1 MIHIVHYKQKEKK
14 KMISEIRET
23 AKVAVGMLQAEAVGG
38 EEPYEIS
45 GQKLLSIFNVSAVKT
60 TEYEY
65 DGGFY
70 TRRHIM
76 IPGYSGTTPALL
88 KAIMTTPTDANA
100 KAELLFDIQLN
111 RMKLIVWHAYL
122 RSIQVKMNEM
132 AYSDDFIKP
141 EQGAINFGS
150 LQAEGQTVR
159 YGKILSTMTAIA
171 YAEPTKEDFDYG
183 RRRVNEKINHLTH
196 ELRHV
201 NPSGSKSISSLFDKK
216 PGSANPP
223 KEQIEEIESQIET
236 AYLAMPSNALTA
248 RTWGWEMEIADA
260 KGVDAVFGVDKGE
273 DGSLRSYDANNDCE
287 CDCSDC
293 CYHDC
298 DCDHCD
304 YRNTD
309 PDHCNNSECSNA
321 DSAEFRTKNGANRL
335 KHAGLF
341 KICKELKEVD
351 AEVND
356 TCGVHIHVYALD
368 LDTKQV
374 ANVMAVY
381 KWMENI
387 FAIVAERDDVNYA
400 RRLPVEYI
408 QQAYAGALPQD
419 KPKAVNLTHL
429 IAANT
434 AYLESTRGTIEFRQM
449 AGTYNAERITIWAWI
464 VRGLVEVMKRG
475 AQLRDFLG
483 VKDINDLIEVYGRF
497 NFFLHDEN
505 PGLLIPGGV
514 QDKKHI
520 QLQLHKR
527 A

>member
-1 MIHIVHYKQKEKK
+1 
-14 KMISEIRET
+14 MISQIRES
-23 AKVAVGMLQAEAVGG
+23 AKVAVGMLQAEAIGG
-38 EEPYEIS
+38 EEPYMMT
-45 GQKLLSIFNVSAVKT
+45 GQKILDILNNSEVPTVT
-60 TEYEY
+60 YEY

-70 TRRHIM
+70 TRRFIV
-76 IPGYSGTTPALL
+76 IPGYSGITPALL
-88 KAIMTTPTDANA
+88 KSTMENVTDADA
-100 KAELLFDIQLN
+100 KAERLFDIQLN
-111 RMKLIVWHAYL
+111 RMKLIVWHSYL
-122 RSIQVKMNEM
+122 RSIRTKMNQM
-132 AYSDDFIKP
+132 NYSDDFIKVDS
-141 EQGAINFGS
+141 GIINFGNLIS
-150 LQAEGQTVR
+150 EDAEVR

-171 YAEPTKEDFDYG
+171 YAEPTNEDFDYG
-183 RRRVNEKINHLTH
+183 RRVVENRVKELT
-196 ELRHV
+196 ESLKFV
-201 NPSGSKSISSLFDKK
+201 KPSGSKSISTLFDKK
-216 PGSANPP
+216 PGSANPT
-223 KEQIEEIESQIET
+223 KEDISAIEAQVEA

-260 KGVDAVFGVDKGE
+260 KGVDAVFGVDKGD
-273 DGSLRSYDANNDCE
+273 DGSLRSYNSNDDCD

-293 CYHDC
+293 TYHDC

-304 YRNTD
+304 YQNTD
-309 PDHCNNSECSNA
+309 PDHCNNSMCSSA

-341 KICKELKEVD
+341 KICKELEEVD

-368 LDTKQV
+368 LTTKQV

-387 FAIVAERDDVNYA
+387 FGIIAERDDNSYS

-429 IAANT
+429 MAGNA

-449 AGTYNAERITIWAWI
+449 AGNYNASRITTWAWI

-475 AQLRDFLG
+475 AQLRDFLA
-483 VKDINDLIEVYGRF
+483 VKDLNGLIEVYGKF

-505 PGLLIPGGV
+505 PGLLIPGGQ

>member
-1 MIHIVHYKQKEKK
+1 
-14 KMISEIRET
+14 MISQIRES
-23 AKVAVGMLQAEAVGG
+23 AKIAVGMLQAKAIGG
-38 EEPYEIS
+38 EEPFVVTGDEFLEVLNTSGVPIS
-45 GQKLLSIFNVSAVKT
+45 QYK
-60 TEYEY
+60 Y

-70 TRRHIM
+70 ERNFTLLL
-76 IPGYSGTTPALL
+76 GYSGISPALTRSTMQNAVTAEE
-88 KAIMTTPTDANA
+88 KAD
-100 KAELLFDIQLN
+100 LLFDIQGN
-111 RMKLIVWHAYL
+111 RMKLIVWVAYL
-122 RSIQVKMNEM
+122 KAISKKLYEMNHGREE
-132 AYSDDFIKP
+132 IKP
-141 EQGAINFGS
+141 DSMVINFGS
-150 LQAEGQTVR
+150 LTSGVGYETRWTKAVALMQAIG
-159 YGKILSTMTAIA
+159 YS
-171 YAEPTKEDFDYG
+171 EPDKDDYDYG
-183 RRRVNEKINHLTH
+183 RRVVENRVTNLTH

-201 NPSGSKSISSLFDKK
+201 KPNGSKSISTLFDKK
-216 PGSANPP
+216 PGSANASI
-223 KEQIEEIESQIET
+223 QDALEIRKQVDA
-236 AYLAMPSNALTA
+236 AYEAMPSNALTA

-273 DGSLRSYDANNDCE
+273 DGSLRSYESNDGCDCDCNDCT
-287 CDCSDC
+287 
-293 CYHDC
+293 YHDC

-309 PDHCNNSECSNA
+309 PDHCNNSECSSA
-321 DSAEFRTKNGANRL
+321 DSAEFRTKNGSNRM

-341 KICKELKEVD
+341 KICKELDEVE

-368 LDTKQV
+368 LTTKQV
-374 ANVMAVY
+374 AHVMAVY

-387 FAIVAERDDVNYA
+387 FGIIAERDDVNYA

-429 IAANT
+429 LAGNA

-449 AGTYNAERITIWAWI
+449 AGTYDAKRITIWAWI
-464 VRGLVEVMKRG
+464 VRGLIEVMKRG
-475 AQLRDFLG
+475 AELKDFIS
-483 VKDINDLIEVYGRF
+483 VSDINGLIEVYARF

-505 PGLLIPGGV
+505 PGLLIPGGQ

>member
-1 MIHIVHYKQKEKK
+1 
-14 KMISEIRET
+14 MISQIRES
-23 AKVAVGMLQAEAVGG
+23 AKVAVGMLQAEAIGG
-38 EEPYEIS
+38 EEPFDIS
-45 GQKLLSIFNVSAVKT
+45 GQKVLDILNHSEVPT

-70 TRRHIM
+70 TRRHIV
-76 IPGYSGTTPALL
+76 IPGYSGVTPALL
-88 KAIMTTPTDANA
+88 KALMTSPVDADA

-111 RMKLIVWHAYL
+111 RMKLIVWYAYL
-122 RSIQVKMNEM
+122 RSVQTKMNDM
-132 AYSDDFIKP
+132 HYSDDYIRVDS
-141 EQGAINFGS
+141 GMINFGS
-150 LQAEGQTVR
+150 IQAEGSDVR
-159 YGKILSTMTAIA
+159 YAKVVATMTAIA
-171 YAEPTKEDFDYG
+171 YAEPTKENFDYG
-183 RRRVNEKINHLTH
+183 RRKINDKVADLTH
-196 ELRHV
+196 ALRYV
-201 NPSGSKSISSLFDKK
+201 KPNGSKSISTLFDKK
-216 PGSANPP
+216 PGSANPSL
-223 KEQIEEIESQIET
+223 EEMKLIQGQVT
-236 AYLAMPSNALTA
+236 AAYAAMPSNALTA

-273 DGSLRSYDANNDCE
+273 DGSLRSYEGNSDCD

-293 CYHDC
+293 TYHDC

-304 YRNTD
+304 YQNTD
-309 PDHCNNSECSNA
+309 PDHCNNSMCSSA

-341 KICKELKEVD
+341 KICKELEDVD

-356 TCGVHIHVYALD
+356 TCGLHIHVYALD
-368 LDTKQV
+368 LTTKQV

-387 FAIVAERDDVNYA
+387 FGVIAERDDNSYS

-408 QQAYAGALPQD
+408 QQAYSGTLPQD

-429 IAANT
+429 LAGNA

-449 AGTYNAERITIWAWI
+449 AGTYDAERITIWAWI

-475 AQLRDFLG
+475 AQLRDFLP
-483 VKDINDLIEVYGRF
+483 VKDLNGLIEVYAKF

-505 PGLLIPGGV
+505 PGLLIPGGQ